1 MATSRHIT
9 AKTIVTRVMNS
20 IALTPPASIAGS
32 TQSIPK
38 QMFALLSEVG
48 QELMA
53 DFDWQIKTKVQSIA
67 LQAPTLEYDVPSDL
81 MNYIDGTGWNFTTRL
96 PMIGPLNEQQWQ
108 EIQAR
113 QLGGTTFA
121 TMFQV
126 VGDKISFYFAPDT
139 LQDCKISYSSRG
151 WVQDADDATVY
162 KDMVEKDGDIV
173 LYDPAMIVAALEL
186 AWKKKKGFPTVDEEL
201 RYRKLLNLAKYNDA
215 PRNTLSTCGRQGYPY
230 LGFVNIPDTNYGS

>member
-1 MATSRHIT
+1 MAITRHISAQT
-9 AKTIVTRVMNS
+9 VVNRVMKS

-32 TQSIPK
+32 TQSIPQ

-53 DFDWQIKTKVQSIA
+53 DFDWQIKTKVQTIT
-67 LQAPTLEYDVPSDL
+67 LLAPTLEYDLPNDL
-81 MNYIDGTGWNFTTRL
+81 VNYMDGTGWNFTTRL

-108 EIQAR
+108 EVQAR

-126 VGDKISFYFAPDT
+126 VGDKLSFYWAPDT
-139 LQDCKISYSSRG
+139 PQDCKISYSSRG
-151 WVQDADDATVY
+151 WVQDADDPTIY
-162 KDMVEKDGDIV
+162 KDMVEKDSDIV

-186 AWKKKKGFPTVDEEL
+186 SWKKKKGFPTADEEL

-215 PRNTLSTCGRQGYPY
+215 PKSALSTCGQQGFPY
-230 LGFVNIPDTNYGS
+230 LGFVNIPDTNYGG